1 MVNIMKALTKIKV
14 VLIIRLITPLQPP
27 LPPTT
32 SPSNHLSLQPPLTDL
47 QKKTVFILRDSMVK
61 KLNSFLLT
69 REPNHN
75 FFVRLDHLIR
85 PR

>member
-1 MVNIMKALTKIKV
+1 MKALTKIKV

-27 LPPTT
+27 L
-32 SPSNHLSLQPPLTDL
+32 TDL
-47 QKKTVFILRDSMVK
+47 KKKTVFILRDSMVK

-69 REPNHN
+69 RKPNHN